1 MVWTLDRESEANV
14 ILPWVLSNPP
24 RSDREA
30 VAAWL
35 EVILTDPFKPGLE
48 DPQDVFSVVV
58 PGTNVT
64 MVWTIDPAARV
75 VFVAVLR

>member
-1 MVWTLDRESEANV
+1 VVWTIDLESEANV

-30 VAAWL
+30 VAAW
-35 EVILTDPFKPGLE
+35 F
-48 DPQDVFSVVV
+48 
-58 PGTNVT
+58 T
-64 MVWTIDPAARV
+64 MVWTIDPEVRV

>member
-1 MVWTLDRESEANV
+1 
-14 ILPWVLSNPP
+14 
-24 RSDREA
+24 

-35 EVILTDPFKPGLE
+35 EMILTDPFKPDLE
-48 DPQDVFSVVV
+48 DPHDVFSVVV

-64 MVWTIDPAARV
+64 MVWTIDPEVRA